1 MRTEKTHQA
10 NYDENDWSNPEM
22 CLNIHHKIT
31 YNKEL
36 AVWNFIKE
44 QAKNSDHH
52 HIEAVSLILGMCMGP
67 TLVNDHSFTTA
78 ELAEQFMMA
87 KVPGVAKMMFPMVDV
102 RDAALAHVRAV
113 EVEEAK
119 DKRIII
125 VGANIWF
132 KEFAEI
138 IYENFSKFGYK
149 PKTGEIKFWMI
160 KVASWIDDTAKTI
173 LPQWDKEQRLSNK
186 LSCDLLGMQYHSY
199 KDTIVEMGFN
209 MID

>member
-1 MRTEKTHQA
+1 
-10 NYDENDWSNPEM
+10 M

-36 AVWNFIKE
+36 AVWNFM
-44 QAKNSDHH
+44 KNQPSVPDYRL
-52 HIEAVSLILGMCMGP
+52 ESVCLILGMCQGP

-78 ELAEQFMMA
+78 EFIEQFMMA
-87 KVPGVAKMMFPMVDV
+87 KVPGVAKMMFPLVDV
-102 RDAALAHVRAV
+102 RDAGLAHVRAV

-125 VGANIWF
+125 VGGNLWF

-138 IYENFSKFGYK
+138 IYENFSKYGYK
-149 PKTGEIKFWMI
+149 PKTGEIKFWML

-173 LPQWDKEQRLSNK
+173 IPQWDKE
-186 LSCDLLGMQYHSY
+186 
-199 KDTIVEMGFN
+199 
-209 MID
+209 